1 MGADGEGSESGVREA
16 RRVAINGGNGRMEK
30 YIIKTAEDRRE
41 LCAILA
47 ENGYTVKVEDVKVGN
62 TAKKAVVVWKDEE
75 NGK

>member
-1 MGADGEGSESGVREA
+1 
-16 RRVAINGGNGRMEK
+16 MEK